1 MATQKFSNFSIDYIL
16 GDASKQAAESPGL
29 DHPASSQD
37 FPGHLTKLDLLYLDG
52 SRGPCDHAALMMN
65 FPSSSSSSSS
75 WAGMYSCC
83 VPVSYYQPAFSSNYY
98 AGQQWP
104 FAVSGCETAENHC
117 HPTVAQKQRSRIR
130 TVFTDSQTEQLE
142 RLFALTDYP
151 TAETRADLAK
161 NTGLSEETVRVWFK
175 NRRARRKR
183 QTTCPDKN
191 ARRAPDDHQESD

>member
-1 MATQKFSNFSIDYIL
+1 MATQKFSDFSIDYIL
-16 GDASKQAAESPGL
+16 GDASKQTAESPGV

-37 FPGHLTKLDLLYLDG
+37 FQGHLTKLDLLYQDG
-52 SRGPCDHAALMMN
+52 CRGHCEHAALMVN
-65 FPSSSSSSSS
+65 FPSSS

-83 VPVSYYQPAFSSNYY
+83 VPVSYYQPPFHSNYY

-104 FAVSGCETAENHC
+104 FAVSGCETAENHF
-117 HPTVAQKQRSRIR
+117 HQTVGQRQRSRIR
-130 TVFTDSQTEQLE
+130 TVFTDNQTEQLE
-142 RLFALTDYP
+142 RLFAITDYP
-151 TAETRADLAK
+151 TAETRAELAK

-191 ARRAPDDHQESD
+191 ARRAHDDHQESD